1 MARKCKTAELKPE
14 VKTLWYFSTVME
26 EAEVLSKE
34 AVAASSNVDEGKT
47 EYSPI
52 DQTAD
57 YMARAVR
64 FEEAW
69 ETTIAQAR
77 EKLLTVDPRNLYL
90 DFFDDVVTAKAGRP
104 KVNRWIGML
113 EAVGIRGL
121 GMTKEMLS
129 FEKTPKGGTGCRVSY
144 KPDLVLHTL
153 KSIYAENT
161 F

>member
-1 MARKCKTAELKPE
+1 MARKRKTAEPKPE
-14 VKTLWYFSTVME
+14 EKTLWDFAAVME

-34 AVAASSNVDEGKT
+34 AVTASSKPDEGRA

-69 ETTIAQAR
+69 ETTIAKAR

-90 DFFDDVVTAKAGRP
+90 DFFDDVVAQAKAGGP
-104 KVNRWIGML
+104 KALRWIGML
-113 EAVGIRGL
+113 EAVGIQGL
-121 GMTKEMLS
+121 GMTNEMLS
-129 FEKTPKGGTGCRVSY
+129 FQK
-144 KPDLVLHTL
+144 
-153 KSIYAENT
+153 
-161 F
+161 

>member
-1 MARKCKTAELKPE
+1 MARKRKAAAPKPE
-14 VKTLWYFSTVME
+14 VKTLWDFSAVME

-34 AVAASSNVDEGKT
+34 AVAASSKADEGKT

-77 EKLLTVDPRNLYL
+77 SQVADR
-90 DFFDDVVTAKAGRP
+90 
-104 KVNRWIGML
+104 
-113 EAVGIRGL
+113 
-121 GMTKEMLS
+121 
-129 FEKTPKGGTGCRVSY
+129 
-144 KPDLVLHTL
+144 
-153 KSIYAENT
+153 
-161 F
+161 